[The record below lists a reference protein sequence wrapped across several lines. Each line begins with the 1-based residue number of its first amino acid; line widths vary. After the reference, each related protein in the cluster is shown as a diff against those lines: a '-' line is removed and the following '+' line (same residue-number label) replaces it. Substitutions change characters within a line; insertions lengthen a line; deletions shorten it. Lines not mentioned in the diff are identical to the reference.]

1 MELRTGTGNEED
13 GSHRETDIHQATE
26 KALRSFYN
34 LKTTQ
39 NEPTM
44 RWRPRVV
51 DSEAR
56 FRIWASNIG
65 GHVDVN
71 STDAKLREA
80 SHVRA
85 RILISLAEL
94 IETNEEILGIMAGRR
109 AEETEQLS
117 AADNQ
122 DADSTQSE
130 LNELFLGL
138 EDVLDSL
145 MKVSALIRSRIE
157 RSRAGYATATALQ
170 LSMPTGFDI
179 AHVAQKHP
187 KLNQRPELLSRFGE
201 LITQRRGFLAYARDH
216 HEHIALDPVEA
227 GLNLKHRDA
236 LQHDGSPMSVS
247 TDQTNMH
254 SSLTHASTSST
265 SLRSSDL
272 PAVTT
277 IDSGAQDTSEASSS
291 ASPSDAE
298 ENGSNLDVIDFHT
311 LSSEDD
317 VLGLGLI
324 DAASRIQQEIAP
336 AQCCF
341 CDDWDQRLRAE
352 RLLSDGTLTA
362 AELLVSA
369 KDFYQH
375 LAQHME
381 QLALFAIPPDASF
394 QTLRDVGG
402 VEVDQSKHANKRNL
416 DSSRHTLGPTNI
428 GDEREPFLVAMQG
441 RLERTHRPDDFDEHY
456 SEPAEI
462 IDHSGK
468 SAKNTKPG
476 LAYSQLTGMA
486 ILSTAKHE
494 MTLDN
499 ICSWI
504 MSNYAFYRF
513 ASAGWQSNVR
523 NTLLFNDV
531 FTKIPRR
538 ADEPDKVS
546 TWTIKPSDFDDLV
559 KQLTKHYGIENSQI
573 TTGAV
578 PAESRGSSVTAIR
591 KNVMSSLGPGQAQ
604 REETRKSQGA
614 DELASQQSDVFSRP
628 AGDRTGA
635 SPRNFEV
642 PYLPPAFEG
651 FDVNPSSNLDLDG
664 YLNNQEGESGGLRAL
679 LVLENLDESR
689 SSIGV
694 ADQTIERD
702 RLKDDRPDEP
712 LPAQSFS
719 SSHGL
724 DPQASNSVPDTG
736 PQDDHHDPE
745 FNVLQVPT
753 STIDG
758 YEEYRRRP
766 KQVRREMGTSSD
778 VGPDSDFDRA
788 KRLRRRLHH
797 QRDLETET
805 RSMFFT
811 AASMTSSSNESR
823 ALSALR
829 NSFDSPPDII
839 GMGHLTPTT
848 PGKGRGRSETEEQRD
863 EISRRTG

>member
-1 MELRTGTGNEED
+1 
-13 GSHRETDIHQATE
+13 
-26 KALRSFYN
+26 
-34 LKTTQ
+34 
-39 NEPTM
+39 
-44 RWRPRVV
+44 
-51 DSEAR
+51 
-56 FRIWASNIG
+56 
-65 GHVDVN
+65 
-71 STDAKLREA
+71 
-80 SHVRA
+80 
-85 RILISLAEL
+85 
-94 IETNEEILGIMAGRR
+94 
-109 AEETEQLS
+109 
-117 AADNQ
+117 
-122 DADSTQSE
+122 
-130 LNELFLGL
+130 
-138 EDVLDSL
+138 
-145 MKVSALIRSRIE
+145 
-157 RSRAGYATATALQ
+157 
-170 LSMPTGFDI
+170 
-179 AHVAQKHP
+179 
-187 KLNQRPELLSRFGE
+187 
-201 LITQRRGFLAYARDH
+201 
-216 HEHIALDPVEA
+216 
-227 GLNLKHRDA
+227 
-236 LQHDGSPMSVS
+236 
-247 TDQTNMH
+247 
-254 SSLTHASTSST
+254 
-265 SLRSSDL
+265 
-272 PAVTT
+272 
-277 IDSGAQDTSEASSS
+277 
-291 ASPSDAE
+291 
-298 ENGSNLDVIDFHT
+298 
-311 LSSEDD
+311 
-317 VLGLGLI
+317 
-324 DAASRIQQEIAP
+324 
-336 AQCCF
+336 
-341 CDDWDQRLRAE
+341 
-352 RLLSDGTLTA
+352 
-362 AELLVSA
+362 
-369 KDFYQH
+369 
-375 LAQHME
+375 
-381 QLALFAIPPDASF
+381 
-394 QTLRDVGG
+394 
-402 VEVDQSKHANKRNL
+402 
-416 DSSRHTLGPTNI
+416 
-428 GDEREPFLVAMQG
+428 
-441 RLERTHRPDDFDEHY
+441 
-456 SEPAEI
+456 
-462 IDHSGK
+462 
-468 SAKNTKPG
+468 
-476 LAYSQLTGMA
+476 MA

-523 NTLLFNDV
+523 NTLLLNDV

-758 YEEYRRRP
+758 DEEYRRRP

-848 PGKGRGRSETEEQRD
+848 PGKGRGWSETEEQRD
-863 EISRRTG
+863 EIFRRTG